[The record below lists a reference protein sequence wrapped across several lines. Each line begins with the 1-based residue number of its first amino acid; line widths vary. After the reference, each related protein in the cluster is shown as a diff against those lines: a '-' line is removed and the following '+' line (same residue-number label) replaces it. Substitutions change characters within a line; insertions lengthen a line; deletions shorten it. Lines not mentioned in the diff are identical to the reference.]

1 MTKEQ
6 TQNPSLSL
14 FLAVEGNHSRDH
26 TNLRQDEI
34 IKNEVLPTLKTEEKD
49 IGIITPYKN
58 NVSKLKEMLDPD
70 ITISTIHNFQGR
82 ELDTIIFA
90 TSDDT
95 VTDFSDDSALVNDLQ
110 DKPEGLDVSVLPIG
124 SVSGLPVAP
133 HPYG

>member
-95 VTDFSDDSALVNDLQ
+95 VTDFSEDSALIN
-110 DKPEGLDVSVLPIG
+110 
-124 SVSGLPVAP
+124 VAITRAKKHFILVATDNKMP
-133 HPYG
+133 KAATRRP

>member
-49 IGIITPYKN
+49 IGH
-58 NVSKLKEMLDPD
+58 LKEY
-70 ITISTIHNFQGR
+70 I
-82 ELDTIIFA
+82 A
-90 TSDDT
+90 
-95 VTDFSDDSALVNDLQ
+95 
-110 DKPEGLDVSVLPIG
+110 
-124 SVSGLPVAP
+124 
-133 HPYG
+133 

>member
-1 MTKEQ
+1 M
-6 TQNPSLSL
+6 

-95 VTDFSDDSALVNDLQ
+95 VTDFSEDSALIN
-110 DKPEGLDVSVLPIG
+110 
-124 SVSGLPVAP
+124 VAITRAKKHFILVATDNKMP
-133 HPYG
+133 KAATRRP